1 MSELNQNQK
10 TEMNKFIAEYSPEIV
25 NYYIQNNQFQ
35 SFILDFFSRNNKYE
49 TLKEILKM
57 TKAKVVYLEEQNED
71 YVIITL
77 DTYRNYVNENGSVE
91 KEKFLADACKIKL
104 RKDSGTNDDRENCIY
119 IKCEKMNAQYF
130 FPVVNAGQMQNL
142 KIKSCFQNEL
152 SIENLVL
159 PKTIENFVARKMDD
173 NYNRTFMLNQENV
186 FY

>member
-1 MSELNQNQK
+1 
-10 TEMNKFIAEYSPEIV
+10 MNKFIAEYSPEIV
-25 NYYIQNNQFQ
+25 NYYIQNTQLQ
-35 SFILDFFSRNNKYE
+35 TFILDFFSRNNKYE

-57 TKAKVVYLEEQNED
+57 TKAKVVYLEEQND
-71 YVIITL
+71 DSVIITL
-77 DTYRNYVNENGSVE
+77 NTCRNYVNENGSIE

-104 RKDSGTNDDRENCIY
+104 RKYNGNNDDSNKENVFY

-130 FPVVNAGQMQNL
+130 FPVVNSGQMKNL
-142 KIKSCFQNEL
+142 KVKSCFENEL